1 MATDVLDRFLS
12 YVKEKGL
19 ELYPAQEE
27 AVLELLDG
35 KNVILNT
42 PTGSGKSL
50 VAFALHFDALAQG
63 RRSYYTS
70 PIKALVNEKFFALC
84 RDFGPEKVGMI
95 TGDATVNADAPIIVC
110 TAEILMNEALRE
122 GSKARI
128 DDVVMDEFHYYS
140 DRDRGVAW
148 QIPLLALKNTRFLLM
163 SATLGDTSFFE
174 KALTDLNGR
183 ATSVVSSNDRP
194 VPLDFNYSEDPL
206 HEAVAKLVRSGRA
219 PIYLVSFTQREC
231 AEEAQNF
238 LSVDLCSKEEKKAIS
253 DALVGFKFSSPYGKE
268 LQKVLKHGMGIH
280 HAGLLP
286 KYRVLVEKLAQ
297 KGLLK
302 IIFGTDTLGV
312 GVNVPIRT
320 VLFTKLC
327 KYDGQKTTLLSVRD
341 FKQISGRAGRKGFDD
356 LGTVVVQAP
365 EHVIE
370 NIKNELKAAGDPK
383 KLKKLVKKKPPEKGF
398 LPWTKDTFEK
408 LVNGQPESLISR
420 FKVTHSMLLNVLSR
434 KDEDGC
440 EAMRDLIRRSHETDH
455 AKKQIRKNAFQLF
468 RSLVERKIIELN
480 PLRIN
485 VDLQEDFSL
494 NHALSLYLVDTLKLL
509 EPESQDYAMNALS
522 LVESILENPDL
533 ILRRQLDALKT
544 IKMQELKEQGMEFD
558 QRIEEL
564 EKLEY
569 PKPNREFIY
578 STFNEFAAL
587 HPWVGQENISPKSIA
602 REMYEGFFS
611 FSEYICE
618 YDLQRAEGLLLRYLA
633 DVYKAVIQN
642 VPGYSKNDE
651 LYEIGVYFSTMIRQ
665 IDSSLI
671 EEWEKMRNPS
681 YEVKDSVDAAPEHP
695 HDGDITWDKKAFTI
709 MIRNEVFR
717 FVRCL
722 AQGRFDEAITILGG
736 DPLSIPSE
744 DLLKSKMQ
752 IYFEGHD
759 RLLTDQKARSPVYAQ
774 VTPDI
779 KLWKV
784 QQTLV
789 DSDGH
794 NDWAIDFSVDID
806 ASRENG
812 TPALTLIQIDPI

>member
-1 MATDVLDRFLS
+1 
-12 YVKEKGL
+12 
-19 ELYPAQEE
+19 
-27 AVLELLDG
+27 
-35 KNVILNT
+35 
-42 PTGSGKSL
+42 
-50 VAFALHFDALAQG
+50 
-63 RRSYYTS
+63 
-70 PIKALVNEKFFALC
+70 
-84 RDFGPEKVGMI
+84 
-95 TGDATVNADAPIIVC
+95 
-110 TAEILMNEALRE
+110 
-122 GSKARI
+122 
-128 DDVVMDEFHYYS
+128 
-140 DRDRGVAW
+140 
-148 QIPLLALKNTRFLLM
+148 
-163 SATLGDTSFFE
+163 
-174 KALTDLNGR
+174 
-183 ATSVVSSNDRP
+183 
-194 VPLDFNYSEDPL
+194 
-206 HEAVAKLVRSGRA
+206 
-219 PIYLVSFTQREC
+219 
-231 AEEAQNF
+231 
-238 LSVDLCSKEEKKAIS
+238 
-253 DALVGFKFSSPYGKE
+253 
-268 LQKVLKHGMGIH
+268 MGIH

-398 LPWTKDTFEK
+398 LPWTQDTFKK
-408 LVNGQPESLISR
+408 LVDGQPESLISR

-455 AKKQIRKNAFQLF
+455 AKKNIRKNAFQLF

-509 EPESQDYAMNALS
+509 ETESPDYAMNALS

-578 STFNEFAAL
+578 STFNEFAAM
-587 HPWVGQENISPKSIA
+587 HPWVGQENIHPKSIA

-611 FSEYICE
+611 FSEYVRE
-618 YDLQRAEGLLLRYLA
+618 YDLQRAEGLLSPTFTKPLFRTFR
-633 DVYKAVIQN
+633 DIQKTT
-642 VPGYSKNDE
+642 S
-651 LYEIGVYFSTMIRQ
+651 STKSACI
-665 IDSSLI
+665 SL
-671 EEWEKMRNPS
+671 
-681 YEVKDSVDAAPEHP
+681 
-695 HDGDITWDKKAFTI
+695 
-709 MIRNEVFR
+709 
-717 FVRCL
+717 
-722 AQGRFDEAITILGG
+722 Q
-736 DPLSIPSE
+736 
-744 DLLKSKMQ
+744 
-752 IYFEGHD
+752 
-759 RLLTDQKARSPVYAQ
+759 
-774 VTPDI
+774 
-779 KLWKV
+779 
-784 QQTLV
+784 
-789 DSDGH
+789 
-794 NDWAIDFSVDID
+794 
-806 ASRENG
+806 
-812 TPALTLIQIDPI
+812 